1 MKHIRNFE
9 TYKKNKLVQENFN
22 KQVNFL
28 SDVNLTPDD
37 EELFVNIFNK
47 YLNQHNVD
55 ESIKSEIKNYISE
68 NQILNEGFFDK
79 LKTRFPKASKVSKK
93 LSDKA
98 ESVLGKILQAAKDT
112 VSFVKKLGEGI
123 KEVFIKGIESGKKIF
138 EEQIKGGKL
147 KSKIDELVKT
157 KKSGLITDMKVIK
170 ELISFYR
177 KEFLS
182 NILKVQ
188 NSKMSEFLSNDQKP
202 VVESLINEEKG
213 NVIATLVH
221 GVESV
226 PPFSWLHKVAQAG
239 EAGASK
245 LISALSTLTQKLG
258 GPSFELP
265 VIALLIGITIEQIVK
280 GQAGGWLVSLA
291 GSTTPLGMAITGI
304 KIVAMFIAL
313 IVSLDA
319 IIGEKIL
326 DGHHSE
332 EKPEE
337 KTEEKELE
345 EEKTEEK

>member
-9 TYKKNKLVQENFN
+9 NYKRTKIVQEKFN
-22 KQVNFL
+22 KQVEFFN
-28 SDVNLTPDD
+28 DVNLNSSD
-37 EELFVNIFNK
+37 EDLFINVFNK
-47 YLNQHNVD
+47 YLNQYKTD
-55 ESIKSEIKNYISE
+55 ESIKLEIRNYIDD

-79 LKTRFPKASKVSKK
+79 LKNRFPKAAEVSKK

-98 ESVLGKILQAAKDT
+98 EGVLGKVLQAAKDA
-112 VSFVKKLGEGI
+112 VSFVKKVGEGI

-138 EEQIKGGKL
+138 EEQIKSGKL
-147 KSKIDELVKT
+147 KAKIDELAKT
-157 KKSGLITDMKVIK
+157 KKEGLINDLKVIK
-170 ELISFYR
+170 DLIVFYR
-177 KEFLS
+177 KDFLS
-182 NILKVQ
+182 KLLKVQ
-188 NSKMSEFLSNDQKP
+188 SSKMGEFLTNEQEP

-221 GVESV
+221 GIESV

-239 EAGASK
+239 EAGANK
-245 LISALSTLTQKLG
+245 LISALSTLTEKLG
-258 GPSFELP
+258 GPSFQLP

-304 KIVAMFIAL
+304 KTVAMFIAL

-326 DGHHSE
+326 GGDHSHSKE
-332 EKPEE
+332 ETENKEE
-337 KTEEKELE
+337 TEENNK
-345 EEKTEEK
+345 